1 MLTLRSASIAVYYL
15 IDFMY
20 QLITI
25 VNMEVSATYSYSRGG
40 VLSEKGGVLNNLGG
54 VLNNPLLFCAL

>member
-1 MLTLRSASIAVYYL
+1 
-15 IDFMY
+15 MY